1 MTARSAPSSPRLHGR
16 WLAFARTAWL
26 VVALL
31 AVGIFVVGDRLRF
44 TELQEVCTASVSV
57 CTHWSLLR
65 PENVRELHALG
76 LSPEF
81 WALYN
86 GAMSI
91 VFAAVWWAVGAVIFV
106 RRSDDRMA
114 LLVSLFL
121 VTFTIAFWPD
131 IPGALARSYPAF
143 GVPVG
148 VLRILGDVLAML
160 FFYLF
165 PSGRFVPRWT
175 RWLAVVWFA
184 QRIFNLFT
192 DSLPEPPLWFEVF
205 FALLFFGLLLSFIF
219 AQVYRYRRV
228 SGPVER
234 QQTKWVVFGVAG
246 AILGVGGTLAPYVVI
261 EPQSSER
268 MTISAFTLVQIAGS
282 NAFMLLIPLSIGVAV
297 LRSRLFDIDVLINR
311 TLVYGTLTA
320 SLALVY
326 FGGVVAL
333 QYIFRAL
340 TGGESQ
346 LAVVTSTLVIAALF
360 NPLRRRIQYFIDRR
374 FYRRKYDARETLE
387 AFSARLRDETDL
399 QRLSEDLVS
408 VLRETMQPA
417 QVSLW
422 LRTPDRR
429 FGETRGGRE

>member
-1 MTARSAPSSPRLHGR
+1 MTARSAAPSSPRLHGR

-44 TELQEVCTASVSV
+44 AELQEVCTASVSV

-131 IPGALARSYPAF
+131 IPGALARYYPAF

-184 QRIFNLFT
+184 QRIEQRCDNEGRGDYGQLRLAACEGAEGVMQG
-192 DSLPEPPLWFEVF
+192 DHAAEVDQGKRGRKRSVDESTVYENVYVEE
-205 FALLFFGLLLSFIF
+205 AR
-219 AQVYRYRRV
+219 AQD
-228 SGPVER
+228 G
-234 QQTKWVVFGVAG
+234 
-246 AILGVGGTLAPYVVI
+246 
-261 EPQSSER
+261 
-268 MTISAFTLVQIAGS
+268 
-282 NAFMLLIPLSIGVAV
+282 
-297 LRSRLFDIDVLINR
+297 
-311 TLVYGTLTA
+311 
-320 SLALVY
+320 
-326 FGGVVAL
+326 
-333 QYIFRAL
+333 
-340 TGGESQ
+340 
-346 LAVVTSTLVIAALF
+346 
-360 NPLRRRIQYFIDRR
+360 
-374 FYRRKYDARETLE
+374 DAYT
-387 AFSARLRDETDL
+387 
-399 QRLSEDLVS
+399 
-408 VLRETMQPA
+408 
-417 QVSLW
+417 
-422 LRTPDRR
+422 
-429 FGETRGGRE
+429 